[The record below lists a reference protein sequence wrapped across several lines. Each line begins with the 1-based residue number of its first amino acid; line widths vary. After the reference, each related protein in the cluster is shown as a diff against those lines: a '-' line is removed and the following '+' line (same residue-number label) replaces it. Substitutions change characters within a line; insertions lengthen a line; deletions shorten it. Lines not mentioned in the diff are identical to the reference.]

1 MIVRNQWLYRR
12 YPQQARLVN
21 LPKGA
26 SLSGWA
32 TIASLTFLLALWLG
46 YRAFYQ
52 PDWLADLPAVLDE
65 VLALIEAAGAF
76 TLGFLWFTL
85 VWRQWRQAAPLP
97 ALDVADLYKLSPGDF
112 EKYVAYL
119 FRCKGYRVR
128 VRGRSGDD
136 GVDLEVVQPG
146 GKRAVVQCKRYQH
159 TVGPD
164 IVRELYG
171 TLIHERAAHAF
182 LVTTAHISGAARQ
195 WARHKPITLIDGPTL
210 AQIAAAL
217 QGQIQK

>member
-1 MIVRNQWLYRR
+1 
-12 YPQQARLVN
+12 
-21 LPKGA
+21 
-26 SLSGWA
+26 LSGWA
-32 TIASLTFLLALWLG
+32 TIAGLTFLLAVWLG

-52 PDWLADLPAVLDE
+52 PGWLADLPAVLDE
-65 VLALIEAAGAF
+65 LLALIEAASAF

-85 VWRQWRQAAPLP
+85 VWRQWRPAAPLP

-112 EKYVAYL
+112 EKYVARL

-182 LVTTAHISGAARQ
+182 LVTTAQVSGAARR
-195 WARHKPITLIDGPTL
+195 WASHKPITLIDGPTL

-217 QGQIQK
+217 LAQKQQ